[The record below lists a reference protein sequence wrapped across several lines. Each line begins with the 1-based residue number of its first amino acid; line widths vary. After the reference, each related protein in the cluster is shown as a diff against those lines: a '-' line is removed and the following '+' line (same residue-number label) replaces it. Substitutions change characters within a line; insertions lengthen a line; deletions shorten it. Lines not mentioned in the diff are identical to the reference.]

1 MKLLLRRSQR
11 TTGMLGNKIVFLLSV
26 RAELSPEERTDITK
40 YKLGNELL
48 YTSKTLDNVSEGW
61 KGVGQMVLH
70 GLTTLSITVGD
81 LERGKEIECKDIVEM
96 LAAEEQVKQSAT
108 VFKRLLHAASTFG
121 GEEVL
126 ELA

>member
-11 TTGMLGNKIVFLLSV
+11 STGLLGNKIVFLLTV
-26 RAELSPEERTDITK
+26 RADITPEEKNAISK

-48 YTSKTLDNVSEGW
+48 YQSKALDNVSEGW
-61 KGVGQMVLH
+61 KGVGQVLLH
-70 GLTTLSITVGD
+70 RMMTLSITVND
-81 LERGKEIECKDIVEM
+81 LEHGKEIECKDIVEM
-96 LAAEEQVKQSAT
+96 LAAEEQVKESAT

-121 GEEVL
+121 GEEVF